1 MSARC
6 RTTFWRRTLDH
17 ARRTGDWVLVQR
29 LYTHGTAIQLVSD
42 ISNAH
47 RRALRKLRIRGIA
60 PGEVWEAYWTPAT
73 CGAEGDQHLWIR
85 YRGLVDEVRDGMLD
99 DGDSMVADY
108 SVLETV

>member
-1 MSARC
+1 MSVRC

-29 LYTHGTAIQLVSD
+29 LYTHSTAAQLVSD

-47 RRALRKLRIRGIA
+47 RRAPRNLRIRGID
-60 PGEVWEAYWTPAT
+60 PGERWEARSEPAVG
-73 CGAEGDQHLWIR
+73 GAHDDHRVWIR
-85 YRGLVDEVRDGMLD
+85 CTPPTEGELRITDF
-99 DGDSMVADY
+99 